1 MENFV
6 RKNWLGMFLI
16 FLILSMLIL
25 GIVAININNGL
36 ENFLIKPQGDDKR
49 MDVIGSILGTSV
61 AIASALVAIFLSRI
75 ALQFAENENKRG
87 FKEIIEKRI
96 LEIREINTEIMF
108 AAKELKF
115 ISIDSL
121 SKITDLSKSDEL
133 EEEKT
138 NLMKNEVSRNKE
150 SLQKFSEAI
159 KKLETNSIVK
169 QHYING
175 FNQNEEFY
183 NKQYN
188 EMKDYNVNSTINPK
202 KVSEIAIQMENKYI
216 EELPLDHILLHFTR
230 LINDGLLENYDE
242 RKRDWILFSF
252 IFGYGIG
259 FYIYN
264 KNPKLLGAI
273 SALDILINLPST
285 KDFIEFSK
293 KYDKDID
300 EETAKNMIMTITG
313 AIEEDG
319 KIKDLDDEIKDTLK
333 NVRKILIDN
342 FEDIL
347 YYNHFNS
354 GLDAIFNIAKG
365 LAIHQESEF
374 VELDHVFYA
383 LSVVDL
389 SEHAEKLF
397 VNIINKFYC
406 KEFTERRIFNLQVTP
421 IELINKVNNNFN
433 TDFNE
438 KSNNFIEKFKEDLE
452 KLKEKEAPAQ
462 NICYVR

>member
-6 RKNWLGMFLI
+6 RKNWLGMFWI
-16 FLILSMLIL
+16 FLIGAVIIL

-121 SKITDLSKSDEL
+121 SIITDLSKKKDKP

-150 SLQKFSEAI
+150 PLQKFSEAI

-216 EELPLDHILLHFTR
+216 EKLPLEHILFHFTR
-230 LINDGLLENYDE
+230 LMNDELLKNYDE

-259 FYIYN
+259 FYRF
-264 KNPKLLGAI
+264 KGNPKLLGAI

-347 YYNHFNS
+347 YYDHF
-354 GLDAIFNIAKG
+354 
-365 LAIHQESEF
+365 
-374 VELDHVFYA
+374 
-383 LSVVDL
+383 
-389 SEHAEKLF
+389 
-397 VNIINKFYC
+397 
-406 KEFTERRIFNLQVTP
+406 R
-421 IELINKVNNNFN
+421 
-433 TDFNE
+433 
-438 KSNNFIEKFKEDLE
+438 
-452 KLKEKEAPAQ
+452 
-462 NICYVR
+462 

>member
-121 SKITDLSKSDEL
+121 SIISDTSKRKDKS

-150 SLQKFSEAI
+150 PLQKFSEAI

-216 EELPLDHILLHFTR
+216 EKLPLDHILLHFTR
-230 LINDGLLENYDE
+230 LINDGLLKKYDE

-259 FYIYN
+259 FYRF
-264 KNPKLLGAI
+264 KGNPKLLGAI

-365 LAIHQESEF
+365 LAISQESKL
-374 VELDHVFYA
+374 VDLNNIIHA
-383 LSVVDL
+383 LSFVDL
-389 SEHAEKLF
+389 SDYAHELFNHIIGDVFINIEKENDGKILID
-397 VNIINKFYC
+397 VAIN
-406 KEFTERRIFNLQVTP
+406 NPNV
-421 IELINKVNNNFN
+421 
-433 TDFNE
+433 DFDE
-438 KSNNFIEKFKEDLE
+438 KSKMFIKKINENLE
-452 KLKEKEAPAQ
+452 KVIKEQSPAQ

>member
-183 NKQYN
+183 NKQ
-188 EMKDYNVNSTINPK
+188 
-202 KVSEIAIQMENKYI
+202 
-216 EELPLDHILLHFTR
+216 
-230 LINDGLLENYDE
+230 
-242 RKRDWILFSF
+242 
-252 IFGYGIG
+252 
-259 FYIYN
+259 
-264 KNPKLLGAI
+264 
-273 SALDILINLPST
+273 
-285 KDFIEFSK
+285 
-293 KYDKDID
+293 
-300 EETAKNMIMTITG
+300 
-313 AIEEDG
+313 
-319 KIKDLDDEIKDTLK
+319 
-333 NVRKILIDN
+333 
-342 FEDIL
+342 
-347 YYNHFNS
+347 
-354 GLDAIFNIAKG
+354 
-365 LAIHQESEF
+365 
-374 VELDHVFYA
+374 
-383 LSVVDL
+383 
-389 SEHAEKLF
+389 
-397 VNIINKFYC
+397 
-406 KEFTERRIFNLQVTP
+406 
-421 IELINKVNNNFN
+421 
-433 TDFNE
+433 
-438 KSNNFIEKFKEDLE
+438 
-452 KLKEKEAPAQ
+452 
-462 NICYVR
+462 

>member
-1 MENFV
+1 MENIVKYMENFV

-16 FLILSMLIL
+16 FLFGAVIIL

-49 MDVIGSILGTSV
+49 MDVIGSIFGTSV

-115 ISIDSL
+115 ISTLPIIINL
-121 SKITDLSKSDEL
+121 SNSAMP
-133 EEEKT
+133 EEEKS
-138 NLMKNEVSRNKE
+138 NLMKNEVSRNKKP
-150 SLQKFSEAI
+150 LRKFSEAI

-202 KVSEIAIQMENKYI
+202 KVSDIAIQMENKYI
-216 EELPLDHILLHFTR
+216 EEMPLDHILCHFTR
-230 LINDGLLENYDE
+230 LMNDELLKNYDE
-242 RKRDWILFSF
+242 RERDWILFSF

-259 FYIYN
+259 FYIF
-264 KNPKLLGAI
+264 KGNPKLLGAI

-347 YYNHFNS
+347 YYNHF
-354 GLDAIFNIAKG
+354 
-365 LAIHQESEF
+365 
-374 VELDHVFYA
+374 
-383 LSVVDL
+383 
-389 SEHAEKLF
+389 
-397 VNIINKFYC
+397 
-406 KEFTERRIFNLQVTP
+406 R
-421 IELINKVNNNFN
+421 
-433 TDFNE
+433 
-438 KSNNFIEKFKEDLE
+438 
-452 KLKEKEAPAQ
+452 
-462 NICYVR
+462 

>member
-1 MENFV
+1 MENFT

-16 FLILSMLIL
+16 FLFLALLIL
-25 GIVAININNGL
+25 GIVAIDINDGL
-36 ENFLIKPQGDDKR
+36 GNFLKKPEGDDKR

-87 FKEIIEKRI
+87 FKEIIEKRL

-115 ISIDSL
+115 ISIDFFSN
-121 SKITDLSKSDEL
+121 ITEISQSEML
-133 EEEKT
+133 EEERM
-138 NLMKNEVSRNKE
+138 NSMKNELFRSKK

-169 QHYING
+169 QHYINE
-175 FNQNEEFY
+175 FNQNEKFY
-183 NKQYN
+183 NEQYN
-188 EMKDYNVNSTINPK
+188 QMKNYNDNSTINPK
-202 KVSEIAIQMENKYI
+202 EVSEIAIQMENKYI
-216 EELPLDHILLHFTR
+216 EKMPLEHILFHFTR
-230 LINDGLLENYDE
+230 LMNDGLLKNYDE

-259 FYIYN
+259 FYKFN
-264 KNPKLLGAI
+264 GNPKLLGAI
-273 SALDILINLPST
+273 TVLDILINLPST

-319 KIKDLDDEIKDTLK
+319 KIKDLDDEIKDMLK
-333 NVRKILIDN
+333 NIRKILIDN

-347 YYNHFNS
+347 YYDHF
-354 GLDAIFNIAKG
+354 
-365 LAIHQESEF
+365 
-374 VELDHVFYA
+374 
-383 LSVVDL
+383 
-389 SEHAEKLF
+389 
-397 VNIINKFYC
+397 
-406 KEFTERRIFNLQVTP
+406 R
-421 IELINKVNNNFN
+421 
-433 TDFNE
+433 
-438 KSNNFIEKFKEDLE
+438 
-452 KLKEKEAPAQ
+452 
-462 NICYVR
+462 